1 MSEWTSRSGS
11 PRRRTGRAAP
21 DDDAGARA
29 DPDVDDWQW
38 DGIDWSE
45 TELGA
50 KRSHPASESPGRPAR
65 VGLIPGG
72 EPAAGTD
79 RAQARHLALVRRR
92 RIAALAALGSV
103 FVVAL
108 VLALVVFG
116 GGGGALEQTTPLT
129 TATTPP
135 ATTVERPATTTT
147 TPRTN
152 PSAASP
158 LRLVLPE
165 GVALRRGDRGSAV
178 VTLQKALAALGFAT
192 GRPDGVFGQTT
203 EAAVIDFQG
212 SNNLSPDGVVGTDT
226 VRLLNA
232 ALARKRVAQ

>member
-11 PRRRTGRAAP
+11 RRRTGRPAP
-21 DDDAGARA
+21 DDDPGARA

-50 KRSHPASESPGRPAR
+50 ERSHPASESPGRPAR

-72 EPAAGTD
+72 EPAAGPD

-116 GGGGALEQTTPLT
+116 GGGSALEQTTPLT
-129 TATTPP
+129 TVTTPP

-147 TPRTN
+147 TPPKSST
-152 PSAASP
+152 ASP

-192 GRPDGVFGQTT
+192 GRPDGVFGQITA
-203 EAAVIDFQG
+203 AAVVDFQQ

-232 ALARKRVAQ
+232 AIAKKAAGA